1 MDSDSL
7 FHLKTQFYLGA
18 YSALTSNP
26 LPDENSPDYLQ
37 TLLYTARSHIALG
50 DPATALSIL
59 PEDDS
64 EPSIKAVRAFAHYI
78 QGQDSSSALE
88 ELRDASLEVEGEEG
102 PLNGL
107 VKVVAAT
114 AFLREGEVEEALAT
128 LGAGTGTKD
137 VECAALTVQTYISI
151 NRTDLAKKEYE
162 SAKKH
167 ADDSLLIQ
175 LIEAALGLATGGA
188 GATQASYIYTEQS
201 LLLSSSSNPAI
212 IAAKGV
218 AHLVRGQLP
227 EAEADFIEAERVG
240 KSADAAVGRVVVAEL
255 NGKPGAGEELFKTL
269 QEQYPNHPYVKDVE
283 AKSQLFDEVAA
294 KFTVSTAA

>member
-7 FHLKTQFYLGA
+7 FHLKNQFFLGA
-18 YSALTSNP
+18 YGALTSNP

-37 TLLYTARSHIALG
+37 TLLYTARSHIALR
-50 DPATALSIL
+50 DPASALAIL
-59 PEDDS
+59 PETDS
-64 EPSIKAVRAFAHYI
+64 EPSIKAVRALAHYL
-78 QGQDSSSALE
+78 QGQDSAAALE

-102 PLNGL
+102 PLNGI

-114 AFLREGEVEEALAT
+114 AFLLEGEVEEALTT
-128 LGAGTGTKD
+128 LGAGAGTRD
-137 VECAALTVQTYISI
+137 IECAALTVQAYLSI
-151 NRTDLAKKEYE
+151 NQLHLAKKEYE
-162 SAKKH
+162 LAKKH

-175 LIEAALGLATGGA
+175 LVEAALGLATGGT

-218 AHLVRGQLP
+218 AHLLRGQLP
-227 EAEADFIEAERVG
+227 EAEADFAEAERVG

-255 NGKPGAGEELFKTL
+255 NGKPGAGEEQFNVL
-269 QEQYPNHPYVKDVE
+269 QQSYPDHPYVKDVL
-283 AKSQLFDEVAA
+283 AKSQLFDEAAA
-294 KFTVSTAA
+294 KFAVSTAA

>member
-18 YSALTSNP
+18 YSALTTNP
-26 LPDENSPDYLQ
+26 TPDESSPDYLQ

-50 DPATALSIL
+50 DTATALAIL

-64 EPSIKAVRAFAHYI
+64 EPSIRAVRALAHYI
-78 QGQDSSSALE
+78 QGQDSASALE
-88 ELRDASLEVEGEEG
+88 ELRDTSLEVEGEEG
-102 PLNGL
+102 SLNGL

-128 LGAGTGTKD
+128 LGAGTGSKD
-137 VECAALTVQTYISI
+137 MECVALIVQAYLSI
-151 NRTDLAKKEYE
+151 NRPDLAKKEYE
-162 SAKKH
+162 AAKKH
-167 ADDSLLIQ
+167 GDDSLLIQ

-212 IAAKGV
+212 IAVKGL

-227 EAEADFIEAERVG
+227 EAEADFTEAERVG
-240 KSADAAVGRVVVAEL
+240 KSAEASVGRVVVTEL
-255 NGKPGAGEELFKTL
+255 NGKPGAAATLFEAL
-269 QEQYPNHPYVKDVE
+269 QESYPTHPYVTDVLQ
-283 AKSQLFDEVAA
+283 KSQLFDEAAA
-294 KFTVSTAA
+294 KFSVSSAA